1 MSESLTLLCREVV
14 GEVSSEVMPRFARTA
29 DVVKGSCGGF
39 ALGLCQEGYSFE
51 QPSPTLTCIATVGS
65 VT

>member
-1 MSESLTLLCREVV
+1 MSESLTLLCRGVV

-39 ALGLCQEGYSFE
+39 ALGLCQESYSFE
-51 QPSPTLTCIATVGS
+51 QP
-65 VT
+65 